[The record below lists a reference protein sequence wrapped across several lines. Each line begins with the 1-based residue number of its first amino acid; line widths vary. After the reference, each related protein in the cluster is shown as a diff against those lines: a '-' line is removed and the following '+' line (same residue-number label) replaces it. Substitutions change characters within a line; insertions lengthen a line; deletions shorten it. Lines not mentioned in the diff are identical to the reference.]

1 MRMQGKLISIKCMQD
16 TLVNSGSAA
25 AIVTVINKVYGLT
38 EGFFLRISTGVSML
52 FREHRD
58 DN

>member
-25 AIVTVINKVYGLT
+25 AIVTVINKAYGLT
-38 EGFFLRISTGVSML
+38 EGFFLKISIGVRML
-52 FREHRD
+52 FREHKG
-58 DN
+58 